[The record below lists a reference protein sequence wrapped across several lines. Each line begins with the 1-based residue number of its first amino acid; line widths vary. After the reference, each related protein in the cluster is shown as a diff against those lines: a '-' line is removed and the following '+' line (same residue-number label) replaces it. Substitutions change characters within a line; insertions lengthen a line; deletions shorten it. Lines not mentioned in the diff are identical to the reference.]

1 MQLFVTLYFFNQV
14 VFLFINLIF
23 GYKFMENPRNLVIV
37 IFGASG
43 DLTARKLMPAI
54 FSLKTQKLL
63 PEKYAIL
70 GAGRTKM
77 SDEDFRAKM
86 SGAILSNSEET
97 ITDQNLITDFIKDVY
112 YHSLDISAESEY
124 LDLKKV
130 LQDIDNKY
138 SIGGN
143 YIFYM
148 ATPPSMYEIISVNLT
163 KSGLSD
169 QEKGFRRLIIEKPF
183 GYDLESGRKL
193 NRTLHELISEDQI
206 YRIDHYLGKETVQN
220 LLVTRFANGMFEPLW
235 NRNYIDRI
243 EITSA
248 ENMGVG
254 DRGGYYDTSGA
265 LRDMV
270 QNHLLQM
277 VGLTAMEPPSSLD
290 ADAIRNEVLKV
301 FQSLQPI
308 REEDVPLQVIRGQY
322 IPSLIRGECVTGY
335 RHEKG
340 VVIDSRTETYV
351 AIKFYINNWRW
362 GGVPFYM
369 RTGKRLPTRVTEIV
383 IHFKQTP
390 HHLFK
395 HGSGKESA
403 NMLIIRIQPDEGILL
418 KFDMKEPGAGF
429 NTKTVNMDFHYKDLA
444 DIRVPSAYERLL
456 HDVMIGDSTLFS
468 RDDEVETAWK
478 FLEPIQKAWV
488 TNKAIKMFGYPAGT
502 WGPEHANDLI
512 EGEGLTWRYPCKN
525 LADEEL
531 YCEL

>member
-1 MQLFVTLYFFNQV
+1 
-14 VFLFINLIF
+14 
-23 GYKFMENPRNLVIV
+23 MENPKNLIIV

-54 FSLKTQKLL
+54 YSLKLQKLM

-70 GAGRTKM
+70 GVGRTKM
-77 SDEDFRAKM
+77 SDDDFREKM
-86 SGAILSNSEET
+86 SGAIISYSEEK
-97 ITDQNLITDFIKDVY
+97 ISDENLISGFVKDLY
-112 YHSLDISAESEY
+112 YFSLDNISETGYKELKTLLQE
-124 LDLKKV
+124 LDKR
-130 LQDIDNKY
+130 Y
-138 SIGGN
+138 TIGGN
-143 YIFYM
+143 YIYYM
-148 ATPPSMYEIISVNLT
+148 ATPPSMYEVIAVNLS
-163 KSGLSD
+163 KSGLSSK
-169 QEKGFRRLIIEKPF
+169 ENGFRRLIIEKPF

-193 NRTLHELISEDQI
+193 NKTLHEIISEDQI
-206 YRIDHYLGKETVQN
+206 FRIDHYLGKETVQN

-248 ENMGVG
+248 ESIGVEE
-254 DRGGYYDTSGA
+254 RGGYYDSSGA

-270 QNHLLQM
+270 QNHMLQM

-290 ADAIRNEVLKV
+290 ANAIRNEVLKV

-308 REEDVPLQVIRGQY
+308 TEEDVESQVIRGQY
-322 IPSLIRGECVTGY
+322 TGSLIRGECVTGY
-335 RHEKG
+335 RYEKG
-340 VVIDSRTETYV
+340 VSNDSRTETYV
-351 AIKFYINNWRW
+351 AIKFFINNWRW

-390 HHLFK
+390 HHLFRRE
-395 HGSGKESA
+395 SGKLSA
-403 NMLIIRIQPDEGILL
+403 NQLIIRIQPDEGILL

-429 NTKTVNMDFHYKDLA
+429 NVKNVNMDFHYKDLA

-456 HDVMIGDSTLFS
+456 HDVMLGDSTLFS
-468 RDDEVETAWK
+468 RDDEVEMAWK

-488 TNKAIKMFGYPAGT
+488 NNKAIKVFGYPAGT

-512 EGEGLTWRYPCKN
+512 EGEELTWRYPCKN
-525 LADEEL
+525 LADDEL

>member
-1 MQLFVTLYFFNQV
+1 
-14 VFLFINLIF
+14 
-23 GYKFMENPRNLVIV
+23 MENPGNLVIV

-54 FSLKTQKLL
+54 FSLKTQKLM

-70 GAGRTKM
+70 GAGRKKM

-86 SGAILSNSEET
+86 SSAILSNSEEK

-148 ATPPSMYEIISVNLT
+148 ATPPSMYEIISINLA
-163 KSGLSD
+163 KSGLTD

-395 HGSGKESA
+395 HGFGK
-403 NMLIIRIQPDEGILL
+403 RI
-418 KFDMKEPGAGF
+418 
-429 NTKTVNMDFHYKDLA
+429 
-444 DIRVPSAYERLL
+444 
-456 HDVMIGDSTLFS
+456 
-468 RDDEVETAWK
+468 
-478 FLEPIQKAWV
+478 
-488 TNKAIKMFGYPAGT
+488 
-502 WGPEHANDLI
+502 
-512 EGEGLTWRYPCKN
+512 C
-525 LADEEL
+525 
-531 YCEL
+531 